1 MRLQALATNYG
12 KHSDEKLAAA
22 CASDLVESQAS
33 LTGQDALDM
42 RRLELKLI
50 DTLEPFFKGV
60 ADREHKGIADKSHD
74 HLFQPLTAHSK
85 TVEAM
90 KAAVMAAIDAS
101 PFASKMDK
109 EIVLKN
115 TQQVAV
121 KWIEAA
127 QHMHRDCF
135 ARRGEIGN
143 GTNLTIAPGWSKDNE
158 HCKRWA
164 DLHDAPTPEAHRRAL
179 HELASGEKLAS

>member
-22 CASDLVESQAS
+22 CASDLVESQAN

-74 HLFQPLTAHSK
+74 HLFQPLAAHPKTA
-85 TVEAM
+85 EAM
-90 KAAVMAAIDAS
+90 KAAIISAIDAS
-101 PFASKMDK
+101 PFASKMDR
-109 EIVLKN
+109 EIVLRN

-121 KWIEAA
+121 KWIETA
-127 QHMHRDCF
+127 QHMHRDWF
-135 ARRGEIGN
+135 ARFGKVGN
-143 GTNLTIAPGWSKDNE
+143 HTELTDAPGWKKDNE

-164 DLHDAPTPEAHRRAL
+164 DLHDAPTQEAFRVAL